1 MLKRFILGISTLL
14 CLTGVVAEEIKIGN
28 QLDVSL
34 YREVDNSSVSM
45 DNEKVVNI
53 LDEKDKMFNLKKV
66 YLNEKNEIIAII
78 ASSEENLKLKTLEAC
93 KRVIEDRHVKYQKEN
108 YLITF
113 LENPLEWGYEYS
125 KTVSDR
131 DIFMA
136 EFDRLTEKF
145 SKKILEN
152 KNNVN
157 AKSDFIKEF
166 KSKFSESIDLK
177 NLSCEFQNNN
187 QYVIKSIEIG
197 DMLEYFL
204 LELDEKAKEIA
215 LIDEQEKVEAYVNF
229 NYLGT

>member
-14 CLTGVVAEEIKIGN
+14 CLTSVVAEEIKIGN

-34 YREVDNSSVSM
+34 YREVDNSFVSM
-45 DNEKVVNI
+45 ENEKVVNI

-152 KNNVN
+152 KTN

-215 LIDEQEKVEAYVNF
+215 LIDEQEKVEAYVDF

>member
-1 MLKRFILGISTLL
+1 MLKRFIFGISTLL

-34 YREVDNSSVSM
+34 YREVDNSSVYM

-152 KNNVN
+152 KTN

-166 KSKFSESIDLK
+166 KSKFSKSIDLK
-177 NLSCEFQNNN
+177 NLSCEFQKNN

>member
-1 MLKRFILGISTLL
+1 MLKRFIFGISTLL

-34 YREVDNSSVSM
+34 YREVDNSSVYM

-152 KNNVN
+152 KTN

-177 NLSCEFQNNN
+177 NLSCEFQKNN